1 MKEFNSE
8 EVPIKEN
15 EFLTLGDVQLGSR
28 LIMGSGKFKTLELMQ
43 KCHEVCKTEMVTI
56 SLRRISLD
64 PKQRRNNII
73 NFINKKKTHILAN
86 TAGVGTGEEAL
97 RLAHIAIE
105 LGLKFL
111 KIEVIGEIKSLL
123 PDPLE
128 TLRAVKIIKEKH
140 VSEKIFLMVYTNDDP
155 ILAHKLYQAGADC
168 IMPGG
173 SPIGSGRGIQNPYNM
188 RMILD
193 MLKGKLP
200 LIIDAGIGSPADV
213 VLAMEMGFDAVLL
226 NSAVSRAQNP
236 IKMSEAM
243 YYASLAGRASFL
255 SGRIPQK
262 LYSSASSPVNSL

>member
-1 MKEFNSE
+1 MKEWNSKK
-8 EVPIKEN
+8 VTVKEN
-15 EFLTLGDVQLGSR
+15 DFLILGKTQLSSR

-43 KCHEVCKTEMVTI
+43 RCHEICKTEMITI
-56 SLRRISLD
+56 SMKRMSLD
-64 PKQRRNNII
+64 PDQRRDSII
-73 NFINKKKTHILAN
+73 NFINTEKLHILAN

-105 LGLKFL
+105 LGLTFL

-128 TLRAVKIIKEKH
+128 TLRAVTIIREKY
-140 VSEKIFLMVYTNDDP
+140 VSEKLFLMVYTNDDP

-200 LIIDAGIGSPADV
+200 LIVDAGIGSPADV

-226 NSAVSRAQNP
+226 NSAVSKAQDP

-243 YYASLAGRASFL
+243 YHASLAGRASFL

-262 LYSSASSPVNSL
+262 LYSSASSPVNLL